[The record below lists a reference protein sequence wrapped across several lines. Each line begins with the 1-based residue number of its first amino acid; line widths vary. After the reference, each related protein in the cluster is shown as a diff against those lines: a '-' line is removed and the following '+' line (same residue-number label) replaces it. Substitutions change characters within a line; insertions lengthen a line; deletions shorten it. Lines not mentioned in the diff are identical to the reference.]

1 MAPWFHSQAP
11 CAGAGKRKWMSE
23 WVTKEI
29 TPYSGPP
36 ICSFLQLRGSP
47 GALGT
52 RLFEDKKISPFQ
64 WWMFLKSSLFFHW
77 WFTHFPHRSALAVYQ
92 ILPESDCWGEGRAP
106 CPEHRAVHGQPH
118 LPGVLRPAPLWPCP
132 GCLCRMRKGGIIV
145 FFSASWIS
153 LRWPKLFL
161 SW

>member
-1 MAPWFHSQAP
+1 MAPWFHSQAR
-11 CAGAGKRKWMSE
+11 CAGAGKRESMSE

-29 TPYSGPP
+29 TPYSEPP
-36 ICSFLQLRGSP
+36 KCSFLQLRGSP

-64 WWMFLKSSLFFHW
+64 WWMFLKSSLFFHR
-77 WFTHFPHRSALAVYQ
+77 WFTGFLHRSVLAVYQ
-92 ILPESDCWGEGRAP
+92 ILTESDCWGEGVRHPPSTARAG
-106 CPEHRAVHGQPH
+106 AVTPPH
-118 LPGVLRPAPLWPCP
+118 VCSHQHPAWPWPARLW
-132 GCLCRMRKGGIIV
+132 RRRKGDVIV
-145 FFSASWIS
+145 FFSASLIS